1 VDTFNDDDQVARI
14 KAWWKQYGKS
24 LITGAVIGLLLLGGL
39 NYWKQYRQQRAEAAS
54 RVYDMLLNDIQL
66 GKTDDVMSIASQLMR
81 DYSGTPYAGKAA
93 LYAARIRFD
102 ARDIPGARQH
112 LEWAVRHASEPG
124 VYHSARLRLGRLM
137 LDQGETDAALKLIEG
152 GGVDGFAAEYEEL
165 RGDLLL
171 AKGDRDGARR
181 AYRKAME
188 SLTPGSPYQRILGMK
203 LDNLGPDAQ
212 L

>member
-1 VDTFNDDDQVARI
+1 MDTFNDDDQAARL
-14 KAWWKQYGKS
+14 KVWWKQYGKS
-24 LITGAVIGLLLLGGL
+24 LITGAIIGLLLLGGL

-54 RVYDMLLNDIQL
+54 RLYDTLLNDIQQ
-66 GKTDDVMSIASQLMR
+66 GKTDVVMSTAGQLMK

-93 LYAARIRFD
+93 LYVARMRFD

-152 GGVDGFAAEYEEL
+152 SGHDGFAAEYDEL

-181 AYRKAME
+181 AYRKALE
-188 SLTPGSPYQRILGMK
+188 SLARGSTYEPILRMK
-203 LDNLGPDAQ
+203 IDNLGPEAKP
-212 L
+212 